1 MTFMEDLE
9 KHYLQIASGGYNPK
23 FSSLREALSSA
34 YEELEAKYLN
44 SFVESGGEEED
55 WEPLCLEFDA
65 PEIAQKLKGCWQLD
79 DSVVQLDLGLNSVF
93 DTVVQEDLHGND

>member
-1 MTFMEDLE
+1 MTFLEDLE
-9 KHYLQIASGGYNPK
+9 KHYLQISSGGYNPK

-55 WEPLCLEFDA
+55 WEPLHLDFDTS
-65 PEIAQKLKGCWQLD
+65 EIAQKLCGFWQLD
-79 DSVVQLDLGLNSVF
+79 DSAVQLELG
-93 DTVVQEDLHGND
+93 VVW